1 MSEENEVSVKRTAI
15 ISQKIVTHDFVDSG
29 DGCCAFGIAKTTCGY
44 PLRHVI
50 HGFRALPA
58 DWHEDSSLETWF
70 PLTAEEMKRD
80 KDQIATLS
88 DLCQQQHEALRG
100 ISDSMQVL
108 PWEKRSPR
116 EDAYIK
122 VAQSTFAA
130 YAALFP
136 KTGGA
141 K

>member
-1 MSEENEVSVKRTAI
+1 MSVKRTAI

-50 HGFRALPA
+50 HGFSALPA

-88 DLCQQQHEALRG
+88 DLCQQQHEALRWCADHLQQLAIDKYPG
-100 ISDSMQVL
+100 VSDEMRTFTS
-108 PWEKRSPR
+108 EKNARSV
-116 EDAYIK
+116 I
-122 VAQSTFAA
+122 AA
-130 YAALFP
+130 YTTLFP

>member
-1 MSEENEVSVKRTAI
+1 MSVKRTAI

-50 HGFRALPA
+50 HGFSALPA

-88 DLCQQQHEALRG
+88 DLCQQQHEALVAYRRR
-100 ISDSMQVL
+100 DDCHCLTCRQA
-108 PWEKRSPR
+108 
-116 EDAYIK
+116 DA
-122 VAQSTFAA
+122 ALTA